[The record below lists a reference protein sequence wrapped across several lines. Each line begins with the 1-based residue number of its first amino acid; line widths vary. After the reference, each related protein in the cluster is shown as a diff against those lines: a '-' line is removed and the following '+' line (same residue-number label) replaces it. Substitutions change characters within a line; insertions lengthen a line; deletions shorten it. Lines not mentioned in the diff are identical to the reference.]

1 MQNTNP
7 KEKPLFSIILG
18 ALSFLLGFFI
28 IYLIAK
34 HLQKKEEKENLF
46 NDIEGNVG
54 EENNGS
60 NYVRDFSVDLN
71 ERQNRILMELKCRGE
86 ISPSEIYRLQPN
98 VSTRTIRRDMDVLVK
113 AGIVRQDG
121 NTKSTKYIYVG

>member
-18 ALSFLLGFFI
+18 ALSFLFGFFI

-98 VSTRTIRRDMDVLVK
+98 VSTRTLRRDMDVLVK

>member
-1 MQNTNP
+1 M
-7 KEKPLFSIILG
+7 
-18 ALSFLLGFFI
+18 
-28 IYLIAK
+28 
-34 HLQKKEEKENLF
+34 F
-46 NDIEGNVG
+46 NDIKEGGG

-98 VSTRTIRRDMDVLVK
+98 VSTRTLRRDMDVLVK